1 LKTALKSILK
11 AATYLLEQSDRS
23 SAEMRDRVNE
33 GVDRTGDQVSG
44 LRDRA
49 RNLYTHEDHTVRNV
63 LSFVAGAGVGVGV
76 AVLFAPASGAQVR
89 SSIAE
94 RAQAAGKLVQ
104 NHFSSEA
111 ATATDSE
118 RT

>member
-11 AATYLLEQSDRS
+11 AATYLLEQSDRC
-23 SAEMRDRVNE
+23 SAQMRDRVSE
-33 GVDRTGDQVSG
+33 GMDRAGDRMSG

-49 RNLYTHEDHTVRNV
+49 RNLYAHEDHTVRNV

-89 SSIAE
+89 NSIAE

-111 ATATDSE
+111 STAADTE